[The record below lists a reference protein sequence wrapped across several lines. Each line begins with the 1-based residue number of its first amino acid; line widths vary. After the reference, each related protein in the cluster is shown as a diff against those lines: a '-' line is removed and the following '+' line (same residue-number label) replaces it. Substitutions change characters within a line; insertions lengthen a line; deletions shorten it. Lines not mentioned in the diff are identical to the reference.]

1 MAAEPVPEKK
11 NEAAYMRR
19 TITFLILGHVLV
31 AVFSFAFGSFITF
44 AVQPIYI
51 AMLYSIY
58 MALHMWLVWVYIIVV
73 GTNALSGILTLLGES
88 GVGLI
93 IYICTLLFYF
103 IAVRTLFYHSD
114 PYRNGSSGKDDRF
127 QAASQLMFTN
137 LTK

>member
-19 TITFLILGHVLV
+19 TITFLILGHVLI

-73 GTNALSGILTLLGES
+73 GTNALSGILTLISLLSEDVS
-88 GVGLI
+88 VLI

-103 IAVRTLFYHSD
+103 ISVRTLFYHSD

-127 QAASQLMFTN
+127 
-137 LTK
+137 